1 MDLTNQNT
9 QHTSSRRN
17 FMSKLVATAG
27 AAGLG
32 VPALAGIS
40 NELNLPTTDGSL
52 AEAEEW
58 FEEVKGSH
66 RVVYDATEPHDG
78 LPIIWPWAFM
88 LSNNQTGTP
97 DEDLTAMVV
106 LRHNAIPF
114 AMKDGLW
121 KKYKFGEMFKVTD
134 NSTQAPSQRNL
145 YYEPQE
151 GDFPVPGIDG
161 IKAQQ
166 KRGAMYCVCDLALSV
181 YSGFAAQAMG
191 KKAEDVKKE
200 WVAGLLPGIQVV
212 PSGVWAL
219 GRAQERDCAY
229 IYAGG

>member
-1 MDLTNQNT
+1 MKNQKQSSIGLN
-9 QHTSSRRN
+9 SRRG

-32 VPALAGIS
+32 VPALAGIG
-40 NELNLPTTDGSL
+40 NEAAFQPATGTL
-52 AEAEEW
+52 AGAEEW
-58 FEEVKGSH
+58 FKNVKGSH
-66 RVVYDATEPHDG
+66 RVVYDATEPHEG
-78 LPIIWPWAFM
+78 LPIVWPWAFM

-134 NSTQAPSQRNL
+134 NSSQAPSQRNL
-145 YYEPQE
+145 YYEPKE
-151 GDFPVPGIDG
+151 GDFPLPGIDG
-161 IKAQQ
+161 IKTQQ
-166 KRGAMYCVCDLALSV
+166 NRGAMYCVCDLALSV

-191 KKAEDVKKE
+191 LKAEDVKEE
-200 WVAGLLPGIQVV
+200 WVDGILPGIQIV

-219 GRAQERDCAY
+219 GRAQKKDCAY